1 MNDDKINKPEE
12 IQEEILDK
20 ATGGSSIPIMMYTCK
35 VCGKEISFDE
45 KKRTTVSA
53 TNANPR
59 AEARPEAGK
68 DIKAK

>member
-20 ATGGSSIPIMMYTCK
+20 ATGGSSIPIMIYVCK

-45 KKRTTVSA
+45 KKKNDGLCSKCKSQSGGA
-53 TNANPR
+53 T
-59 AEARPEAGK
+59 GGW
-68 DIKAK
+68 

>member
-35 VCGKEISFDE
+35 VCGKETYLMR

>member
-1 MNDDKINKPEE
+1 MDGDKINKPEE

-45 KKRTTVSA
+45 KKKNDGLCNKCKSQGGGA
-53 TNANPR
+53 T
-59 AEARPEAGK
+59 GGW
-68 DIKAK
+68 